1 MLILTQKQNK
11 ALLALLTQ
19 PTREAAAKA
28 AGITSKTLR
37 SYLDD
42 PAFLSEYEKALSGL
56 VKDATRQAQQS
67 LSPALSTLREIV
79 EDSRQPATARISA
92 ARSLLEYSL
101 RLTEI
106 TDILDQLRELENRA
120 IADRLPDIEGACRLL
135 MDGKLAEAQNKY
147 NH

>member
-106 TDILDQLRELENRA
+106 TDILDQLRELEKWRDESN
-120 IADRLPDIEGACRLL
+120 G
-135 MDGKLAEAQNKY
+135 
-147 NH
+147 